1 MHEGRFIRWDI
12 GPEFLILKLK
22 LNNTGGL
29 ASAVSNKQPAN
40 LCITGEARWGEF
52 TVAPHGCASPL
63 EPARSFKQDFDDGIS
78 LLAGRLA
85 NRARHG
91 QSSVLQPETLASR
104 NGGAKLQWRYSIGA
118 LDLPKGF
125 FPCLEAAWNLQL

>member
-1 MHEGRFIRWDI
+1 MHKGRFIRWDV

-29 ASAVSNKQPAN
+29 ASAVSNKQPAS

-52 TVAPHGCASPL
+52 TVAPHGCASLL
-63 EPARSFKQDFDDGIS
+63 EPARGFTQDFHDKVS

-85 NRARHG
+85 NRARHWSRFG
-91 QSSVLQPETLASR
+91 LAAREISTR
-104 NGGAKLQWRYSIGA
+104 GNRGAKLQWRTNAGA
-118 LDLPKGF
+118 LNLPKEF
-125 FPCLEAAWNLQL
+125 FPDAGPP